1 MKNGWQSIASF
12 SYKGPCRRAAVLLV
26 VLFVIVIVS
35 LSAYTFTE
43 LMLTHYDAA
52 QTSVRMAQ
60 TRALVDSGV
69 EAIKYLLYLSE
80 EERDQAGG
88 IYDNQV
94 SLRGVVVV
102 PDTDPQKQGCF
113 SVLAP
118 SLDNMGNSA
127 GIRFG
132 LEDESTRL
140 NLNFLPLA
148 DRLVENG
155 GRTLLMALPGMT
167 EEIADAI
174 LDWLDEDDEPREFGA
189 EADYYNRLQPPYQPK
204 NGPLDSVEELLL
216 VRGITP
222 ELLFGLDTNRNGMV
236 DTHELSMR
244 ASGANTAALLN
255 QPELQRGWA
264 PYLTLYSA
272 EKNTNS
278 AGQPRI
284 NVNQENMEQL
294 YNELTAVLPV
304 EWAVFIVAYR
314 QNGPYTG
321 DAPSQPV
328 PVDAQLDLGRQ
339 PSTTIG
345 QLLDLIG
352 AKVQVQFYGTSDAV
366 VIESPFTPDIG
377 AMNLYLPVL
386 LDHCSVTSAA
396 VIPGRININQAPR
409 VVLMGIPGMDEE
421 LVDEILR
428 NRDVTGEAAKDNPN
442 LRFETWLLT
451 EGLIFNDEG
460 QPDIARMKQ
469 LTVFCCGR
477 GDVYRAQVVGYFQ
490 EGGVSSRAEIVVDNT
505 QAVPRVVFW
514 RDLSHLGRGYN
525 LATLGVN
532 LTAQMGL

>member
-1 MKNGWQSIASF
+1 MRSVT
-12 SYKGPCRRAAVLLV
+12 SYRRNSVCQTRREAGAVLLI
-26 VLFVIVIVS
+26 VLFVIVVVS

-43 LMLTHYDAA
+43 LMLTHYEGAR
-52 QTSVRMAQ
+52 TSVRQAQ
-60 TRALVDSGV
+60 TRALVDSGIEMV
-69 EAIKYLLYLSE
+69 KYLLFLTE
-80 EERDQAGG
+80 DERQAAGG
-88 IYDNQV
+88 IYDNQAA
-94 SLRGVVVV
+94 LRGVVVV
-102 PDTDPQKQGCF
+102 PDNDPRQLGCF

-118 SLDNMGNSA
+118 SLDSDGNSA
-127 GIRFG
+127 GVRFG

-167 EEIADAI
+167 EDIADAI

-189 EADYYNRLQPPYQPK
+189 ESDYYSRLQPPYQPK

-216 VRGITP
+216 VRGVTP
-222 ELLFGLDTNRNGMV
+222 ELLFGLDTNRNGII
-236 DTHELSMR
+236 DPHELSMQ
-244 ASGANTAALLN
+244 AAGANTAVLLN

-272 EKNTNS
+272 EKNVNS
-278 AGQPRI
+278 SGQPRI

-294 YNELTAVLPV
+294 YNELVAVLPV
-304 EWAVFIVAYR
+304 EWAIFIVAYR

-328 PVDAQLDLGRQ
+328 PADAQLDLGRQ

-345 QLLDLIG
+345 QLLDLVG
-352 AKVQVQFYGTSDAV
+352 AKVQVQFFGTSDAV
-366 VIESPFTPDIG
+366 VIDSPFVPDIG
-377 AMNLYLPVL
+377 AMNLYLPTL
-386 LDHCSVTSAA
+386 LDNCSVTSAQ

-421 LVDEILR
+421 LVDEIIR
-428 NRDVTGEAAKDNPN
+428 NRDVTGQAQVDNPN

-451 EGLIFNDEG
+451 EGLMFNEEG

-469 LTVFCCGR
+469 LTVFCCGK

-490 EGGVSSRAEIVVDNT
+490 EGGVSSRAEIVIDNT
-505 QAVPRVVFW
+505 QAVPQVVFW

-525 LATLGVN
+525 LATLGIN
-532 LTAQMGL
+532 LGNQLGL